1 MSQDDPLKVLHTA
14 VNCYLTT
21 LQTVADGLA
30 QACPP
35 IGGPYRHRL
44 SRLRTRL
51 AFDAS
56 SEALEESCAIAETE
70 IQEYARKASAYVER
84 HGIELRRGAGS
95 VEDLAQQLAQRQDFY
110 AARLRQFAKEMETT
124 AYPTEP
130 ERLSEIVALQAA
142 VLLECV
148 EHMTHESHALL
159 ARVRQEVAQ
168 VNRRMA
174 DIELTDPTTGLMNRN
189 EMERRIRERKSQ
201 GDLPPLLLFNI
212 LVDLTG
218 HDLPGDLVKQVATR
232 LGSQFR
238 HNDLICRWAG
248 RQFLVMFQGVP
259 ETAAARADQILPWIA
274 GRYLRDSGGKV
285 EVAAQVHLVGFEIL
299 DAASNSLP
307 SDQSFAPLAP

>member
-1 MSQDDPLKVLHTA
+1 MSQDDPLKALHTA

-21 LQTVADGLA
+21 LQSLADGLA

-56 SEALEESCAIAETE
+56 PEALEESCAIAETE
-70 IQEYARKASAYVER
+70 IREYAGKASAYVER
-84 HGIELRRGAGS
+84 HGVELRRGAGG

-148 EHMTHESHALL
+148 EHMTGESHSLV
-159 ARVRQEVAQ
+159 ARMREEIAQ

-189 EMERRIRERKSQ
+189 EMERRIRERTAQ
-201 GDLPPLLLFNI
+201 GDLPHLLLFDI
-212 LVDLTG
+212 LLDLAG
-218 HDLPGDLVKQVATR
+218 DDLPNDIVKQVAIR

-248 RQFLVMFQGVP
+248 RQFLVMFQGLS
-259 ETAAARADQILPWIA
+259 ETAASRAEQILPWIA
-274 GRYLRDSGGKV
+274 GRYLRDAGGKV
-285 EVAAQVHLVGFEIL
+285 EVTAQVHLVGPEVVE
-299 DAASNSLP
+299 ASSLAVP
-307 SDQSFAPLAP
+307 ATSR